1 MPFSSSSVVQSVHTT
16 LTASSPYRFTRL
28 LSISV
33 LLQAVCFPI
42 LFASGSSNLRVP
54 LGTGAFKLG
63 LNYAPGVMPQKA
75 AAKLGYA
82 QNLWLHGPEH
92 YLTEV
97 CYHLIQIDPKAKV
110 RHSRSGL

>member
-1 MPFSSSSVVQSVHTT
+1 M
-16 LTASSPYRFTRL
+16 ASSPYRFTPP

-33 LLQAVCFPI
+33 LLQAVFLFPVPSA
-42 LFASGSSNLRVP
+42 FGSSNLRVQ